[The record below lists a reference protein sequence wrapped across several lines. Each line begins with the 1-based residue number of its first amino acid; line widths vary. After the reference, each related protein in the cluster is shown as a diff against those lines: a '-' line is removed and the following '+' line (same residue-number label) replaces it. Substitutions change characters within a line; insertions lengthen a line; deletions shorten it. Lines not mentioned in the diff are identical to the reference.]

1 MKIFEGMHKY
11 IWLEFGIWFFILC
24 IAVFGL
30 RIHNYHKKKALVTY
44 QIFMPDV
51 DGLIVGSPV
60 KFMGVQVGY
69 IGKIKIVRDEVY
81 LKIVMTDKNATLP
94 KGSIATVEFNGMGG
108 SKSLEVYPPTKE
120 SIAMNNLI
128 AVQSPKRLNDAMGL
142 LSEMFDKIGSITTRL
157 SFFANETGVTEL
169 NGGVDIDD
177 IQSNMNI
184 LDKWIKSFQKIKESA
199 NSESTK
205 QIIEKGV
212 EEDGQIESSNN
223 K

>member
-24 IAVFGL
+24 IAVFGI
-30 RIHNYHKKKALVTY
+30 RVHNYHKGKALVTY

-81 LKIVMTDKNATLP
+81 LKIVMTDKSATLP

-199 NSESTK
+199 NSESAKSNTV
-205 QIIEKGV
+205 KGV

>member
-1 MKIFEGMHKY
+1 
-11 IWLEFGIWFFILC
+11 
-24 IAVFGL
+24 
-30 RIHNYHKKKALVTY
+30 
-44 QIFMPDV
+44 
-51 DGLIVGSPV
+51 
-60 KFMGVQVGY
+60 
-69 IGKIKIVRDEVY
+69 
-81 LKIVMTDKNATLP
+81 
-94 KGSIATVEFNGMGG
+94 
-108 SKSLEVYPPTKE
+108 
-120 SIAMNNLI
+120 
-128 AVQSPKRLNDAMGL
+128 MGL

-199 NSESTK
+199 DSESTK

-212 EEDGQIESSNN
+212 KEDGQVESSNN

>member
-1 MKIFEGMHKY
+1 
-11 IWLEFGIWFFILC
+11 
-24 IAVFGL
+24 
-30 RIHNYHKKKALVTY
+30 
-44 QIFMPDV
+44 MPDV

-69 IGKIKIVRDEVY
+69 IEKIKIVRDEVY

-120 SIAMNNLI
+120 SLAMNNLI

-212 EEDGQIESSNN
+212 EEDGQVKSSNN

>member
-1 MKIFEGMHKY
+1 
-11 IWLEFGIWFFILC
+11 
-24 IAVFGL
+24 
-30 RIHNYHKKKALVTY
+30 
-44 QIFMPDV
+44 
-51 DGLIVGSPV
+51 
-60 KFMGVQVGY
+60 
-69 IGKIKIVRDEVY
+69 
-81 LKIVMTDKNATLP
+81 
-94 KGSIATVEFNGMGG
+94 
-108 SKSLEVYPPTKE
+108 
-120 SIAMNNLI
+120 
-128 AVQSPKRLNDAMGL
+128 MGL

-212 EEDGQIESSNN
+212 EEDGQVESSNN

>member
-30 RIHNYHKKKALVTY
+30 RVHNYHKEKALVTY

-69 IGKIKIVRDEVY
+69 IEKIKIVRDEVY
-81 LKIVMTDKNATLP
+81 LKIVITDKNATLP